1 MSCAALLSSLGGFS
15 RTDVIVALSEIQSER
30 LMVPRATRGVSP
42 SCGATRQGCNGT
54 EARSRKI
61 EWRRQSVT
69 QITNALQFCPL
80 PSNDRN
86 TMAKPAAA
94 LNCLLRPSASQRLS
108 STISQNVARQSAA
121 RETAAQC
128 AARRQPFSSSPRRPR
143 QQPADD
149 PGFSSIVDNPPE
161 LVRTGNRHG
170 WGLMVL
176 GATCHTPQRIRFSC

>member
-1 MSCAALLSSLGGFS
+1 MVAYQPTGDLGPPGAS
-15 RTDVIVALSEIQSER
+15 
-30 LMVPRATRGVSP
+30 PRAAGQPDR
-42 SCGATRQGCNGT
+42 GAT
-54 EARSRKI
+54 ARSRKI

-69 QITNALQFCPL
+69 QITNALQFCPC
-80 PSNDRN
+80 PPMPRVQ
-86 TMAKPAAA
+86 TPAAMAKPAAV

-108 STISQNVARQSAA
+108 STICQNVARQAGA
-121 RETAAQC
+121 QKTAAQS

-143 QQPADD
+143 RQPADD

-161 LVRTGNRHG
+161 LVRTGNKHG